1 MLITCS
7 IFEFLNPKSNIRNT
21 KPKMEASCISYK
33 ETGFFSPTVID
44 YLENRAE
51 LQSFYAFRPDMDGF
65 AELLKN
71 KKVVANREILFRVL
85 SKQYVHN
92 EQEGNSKFKI
102 QNSKLVADNIDL
114 LKLDNT
120 YTITTGHQLNIF
132 AGPLYFLYKIAT
144 AIKLAQQLKAA
155 HPDKNFVPV
164 YWMAS
169 EDHDFAEINYTNI
182 GGKKVHWWYEASG
195 ATGRI
200 NPDTMR
206 QALNQYKGVLGMEGH
221 AVEVAEIVETAYT
234 RFDKLADATRYLV
247 NALFG
252 QYGLVIIDADDHE
265 FKRQFAPIMEQDII
279 NQNSFKNIS
288 ATNEQ
293 LQKLGVHIQVN
304 PREINFFYL
313 KDSLRERVI
322 FEQESYKVMNTEISF
337 TDAELKEEIANYP
350 ERFSPNVVM
359 RPLYQECILPNIAY
373 IGGGAEVVYWLEL
386 KSNFDYYKVDF
397 PILILR
403 NSALVIRKEQAAK
416 IERMDLDAA
425 ALFKQDDELKTEWI
439 KKHSNHNLSLAG
451 EWREMSAI
459 FEKIKLRSYKIDPS
473 LSPSTSAVQARLKH
487 AIDNL
492 EKKLIKAEKRNY
504 AVRLEQLSAVK
515 AELFPKDSLQ
525 ERTENFGLMYVKW
538 GQSFIDELIHHF
550 EPLDFEFTV
559 LTEE

>member
-1 MLITCS
+1 
-7 IFEFLNPKSNIRNT
+7 
-21 KPKMEASCISYK
+21 MEASCTSYK
-33 ETGFFSPTVID
+33 NTGFFSPTVID
-44 YLENRAE
+44 YLENRAD
-51 LQSFYAFRPDMDGF
+51 LKPFYSYRPDMADF

-71 KKVVANREILFRVL
+71 KKVVADREILHRVL
-85 SKQYVHN
+85 SKQYGIESGSLEVGKSGSDEAN
-92 EQEGNSKFKI
+92 VELTTYNVQPLVT
-102 QNSKLVADNIDL
+102 QNLQL
-114 LKLDNT
+114 LKLNNT

-221 AVEVAEIVETAYT
+221 SKELAEIVETAYT

-265 FKRQFAPIMEQDII
+265 FKQQFAPIMEQDII
-279 NQNSFKNIS
+279 NQNSFKNIT

-313 KDSLRERVI
+313 KDQLRERIV
-322 FEQESYKVMNTEISF
+322 FEQDSYQVMNTEIRF
-337 TDAELKEEIANYP
+337 TEAELKQEIATSP

-386 KSNFDYYKVDF
+386 KSNFDFYKVDF

-403 NSALVIRKEQAAK
+403 NSALVVRKEQAAK
-416 IERMDLDAA
+416 IERMDLNVA
-425 ALFKQDDELKTEWI
+425 ALFKQTDALQTEWI
-439 KKHSNHNLSLAG
+439 KKHSDHNLSLEG
-451 EWREMSAI
+451 EWRELTAV
-459 FEKIKLRSYKIDPS
+459 FEKIKLRSYKIDPT
-473 LSPSTSAVQARLKH
+473 LSSSAAAVQARLKH
-487 AIDNL
+487 AVDNL
-492 EKKLIKAEKRNY
+492 EKKLIRAEKRNY
-504 AVRLEQLSAVK
+504 DVRLEQLSTVK

-538 GQSFIDELIHHF
+538 GQSFVEELIRHF
-550 EPLDFEFTV
+550 EPLDFVFTI
-559 LTEE
+559 LTE